1 MELGRRVSFPRG
13 FQGGRA
19 SRNTLRMGWSW
30 GYVATVDREGRT
42 IFVVDVHHTERLK
55 DEIKAKLA
63 LAGGG

>member
-1 MELGRRVSFPRG
+1 
-13 FQGGRA
+13 
-19 SRNTLRMGWSW
+19 MGWSW

-63 LAGGG
+63 LSPVVADLLPLRKGNE

>member
-1 MELGRRVSFPRG
+1 MV
-13 FQGGRA
+13 
-19 SRNTLRMGWSW
+19 WSW

-63 LAGGG
+63 LAGAG